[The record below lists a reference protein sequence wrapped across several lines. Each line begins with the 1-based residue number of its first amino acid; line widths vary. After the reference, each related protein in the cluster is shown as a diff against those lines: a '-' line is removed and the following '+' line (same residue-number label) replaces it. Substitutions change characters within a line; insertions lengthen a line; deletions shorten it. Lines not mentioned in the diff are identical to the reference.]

1 MRLLLGLFSVV
12 LATAGACACSREVNS
27 TSSRVTARQPAVA
40 DLEYFVAWGD
50 SPEFGLRSYWL
61 EYASGKLKVRGEFS
75 GAAFLARGGVYR
87 FRRTAGVAH
96 AVKTCPE
103 AGTESEPPGAD
114 NLVDQEVMGAVAER
128 LDAVGTLTIEPLPE
142 PQNAL
147 MFSNRVELR
156 GSLGTY
162 LFLDSSS
169 DARYCSSAHDSQSTS
184 TATFDLLR
192 GRDVEFPTAADR
204 AMLRSWVLSNRRASL
219 RDCLRGRWD
228 AFGQPF
234 ADDVHEEFQVQAV
247 VPTWSKQ
254 GQFGFDLELT
264 AYRSHAEGLLSCQ
277 VSSDQAPPS
286 LVGLRVPLGL
296 RALAQQLPGL
306 ALRGFSV
313 LEAKGTAA
321 AVERVF
327 AEQARREREP

>member
-1 MRLLLGLFSVV
+1 
-12 LATAGACACSREVNS
+12 
-27 TSSRVTARQPAVA
+27 
-40 DLEYFVAWGD
+40 VAWGE

-87 FRRTAGVAH
+87 FRPTAGVAH

-103 AGTESEPPGAD
+103 AGSESEPPDAD
-114 NLVDQEVMGAVAER
+114 NLVDQAVMGAVAER
-128 LDAVGTLTIEPLPE
+128 LDAAGTLTIQPLPE
-142 PQNAL
+142 PENAL

-162 LFLDSSS
+162 LFIDSSS
-169 DARYCSSAHDSQSTS
+169 DAQYCSAVHDSGSTS
-184 TATFDLLR
+184 SVTFDLLR
-192 GRDVEFPTAADR
+192 GDDVDFPTVADR
-204 AMLRSWVLSNRRASL
+204 AMLRSWVLSNRRANL
-219 RDCLRGRWD
+219 RDCLAVRRD
-228 AFGQPF
+228 AFGQPLG
-234 ADDVHEEFQVQAV
+234 DDVHEEFQVQAV

-254 GQFGFDLELT
+254 GLFGFDLELT

-277 VSSDQAPPS
+277 VSSDRAPPS
-286 LVGLRVPLGL
+286 LIGLKVPIGL

-313 LEAKGTAA
+313 LEAKGTASQ
-321 AVERVF
+321 VDRVF